1 MPKAIRRTGTART
14 GEAEPGT
21 HLPATAYQRTSGS
34 APADEGSRTD
44 HPDLHTT
51 NRRSQA
57 PRCRPDR
64 RVGARLFG
72 LWRGLSRPGMT
83 YWMIACSVYSYIATF
98 GVTIRICRRQGL
110 PGLPWCAGVPVR
122 CASRTEAVSLVG
134 LIGGHGAGS
143 EREPGRDARMPPGSR
158 TVLRDGRAAGR
169 VPAGPGDLGP
179 GGGRQPEIIEQAGVP
194 AGGRTPVNVAV
205 EPAGAVPGRPGTG
218 ECGCPVRRA
227 RSCHH
232 AE

>member
-1 MPKAIRRTGTART
+1 MPEAIRRTGTART

-98 GVTIRICRRQGL
+98 GVTIRICRRQGH
-110 PGLPWCAGVPVR
+110 PGLPGVGTFVR
-122 CASRTEAVSLVG
+122 SCMPHAVRHPDGETDRQSR
-134 LIGGHGAGS
+134 
-143 EREPGRDARMPPGSR
+143 RR
-158 TVLRDGRAAGR
+158 GRAAGT
-169 VPAGPGDLGP
+169 A
-179 GGGRQPEIIEQAGVP
+179 A
-194 AGGRTPVNVAV
+194 RTIRMP
-205 EPAGAVPGRPGTG
+205 PMSSIWIPGRRWHQPWVIRRSGI
-218 ECGCPVRRA
+218 RRA
-227 RSCHH
+227 TIPGNATAEPTATAQTARAQEDTAARSVHPLSRH
-232 AE
+232 SR